1 MNRAYRTC
9 GIGLCL
15 LGVSA
20 AVAGG
25 TSLYD
30 FTINPNL
37 SGLDADI
44 NVGVSTAGTL
54 IGNYDEVNNPTGTR
68 TKPGLF
74 GPFGPTENVPVET
87 SLDLALVGSP
97 NTRTSGAFRM
107 EFDFNA
113 GLIAMSDYSTDFLA
127 SGAESLTA
135 EITLMTETF
144 RTRNPTFLY
153 LGGFPITI
161 PVGQITLNSLTAT
174 QIGIG
179 PGTLTPIDATH
190 FSFSVVPI
198 VSIAGS
204 VDVLGQTLDLPATPI
219 PLLLSGELEVAGDTA
234 LITSVQPLEI
244 INSTP
249 LDQALPQIPLPLPT
263 LDPDNPANV
272 LLDLILS
279 EVGAELTGTL
289 TTVANGRLVPEPA
302 SLALLLAGAAFVLRR
317 R

>member
-1 MNRAYRTC
+1 MFRVYRTC
-9 GIGLCL
+9 GVGLCL
-15 LGVSA
+15 LTASA
-20 AVAGG
+20 AHAGG

-30 FTINPNL
+30 FTINQNL
-37 SGLDADI
+37 SGLNADI

-74 GPFGPTENVPVET
+74 GPFGPTENLPVET
-87 SLDLALVGSP
+87 SLDVALVGSP

-113 GLIAMSDYSTDFLA
+113 GLLAMSDYSTNLLA

-161 PVGQITLNSLTAT
+161 PIGQFTLNSLTAT
-174 QIGIG
+174 QVGVG

-204 VDVLGQTLDLPATPI
+204 VDVLGQTFDLPATPI
-219 PLLLSGELEVAGDTA
+219 PLLLSGELEVAGETA

-302 SLALLLAGAAFVLRR
+302 SLALLLAGAAVVLRR